1 MATHVREATAAD
13 VPLLARWAVA
23 MAGESEGRPLDP
35 ATVSAGI
42 AAAVADP
49 SRGRVLVAMRASPA
63 AGREVVA
70 VPAGTLMLT
79 REWSEWRN
87 GWWWWIQ
94 SVYVPPEQR
103 RHGVFATL
111 YRHVEAEARAS
122 PDVVGLRLY
131 LDRANR
137 VAASTYAALGMDDS
151 GYALL
156 ERAFDAGQGSSPA
169 DSQ

>member
-1 MATHVREATAAD
+1 MATHIREATAAD

-23 MAGESEGRPLDP
+23 MAGESEGRPLEL
-35 ATVSAGI
+35 AAVSAGI

-49 SRGRVLVAMRASPA
+49 ARGRVLVAMREAPA

-94 SVYVPPEQR
+94 SVYVPPEHR
-103 RHGVFATL
+103 RQGVFASL
-111 YRHVEAEARAS
+111 YRHVEAEARAL

-131 LDRANR
+131 VDRGNR
-137 VAASTYAALGMDDS
+137 AAASTYAALGLVDS

>member
-1 MATHVREATAAD
+1 MAAHVRDAIAAD

-23 MAGESEGRPLDP
+23 MADESEGRALDP

-49 SRGRVLVAMRASPA
+49 VRGRVLVAMREAPA
-63 AGREVVA
+63 AGRELVA
-70 VPAGTLMLT
+70 LPAGTLMVT
-79 REWSEWRN
+79 REWSDWRN

-94 SVYVPPEQR
+94 SVYVPPEHR

-111 YRHVEAEARAS
+111 YRHVEAEARAT
-122 PDVVGLRLY
+122 PGVAGLRLY
-131 LDRANR
+131 VERDN
-137 VAASTYAALGMDDS
+137 AAALSTYGALGMEDA

-156 ERAFDAGQGSSPA
+156 ERTFGAQGSSPA